1 MIQKKMF
8 KNILTLCLL
17 ISCSFWAKADEEK
30 NEVVIIG
37 TMAQASGDSVRFYEY
52 DGILFRQIAAGGFK
66 IDATQ
71 TGTFSIKVP
80 KKLIRGIYFVG
91 TDRNNVRTVML
102 QTLKVNAPTTIVLTG
117 KGSEFK
123 NAQVTGCSDNDAFD
137 KAMFQMQTIN
147 GVSGQAVAEFRQA
160 QQTND
165 TTKIR
170 LAIEKMRS
178 ADAQK
183 WALLNDLAKNDPFL
197 RKAVGL
203 RTYISWYYDKKGY
216 TDEIQ
221 YFGNHYFQCS
231 DFSSAT
237 DLERMPLV
245 TDSFRE
251 FATTLMSIQMPFDMQ
266 KTFIDNALAKVPA
279 GTRAYKAAISGAIQ
293 AYIDKEPTGF
303 VYYGEKW
310 LAAYRKENPE
320 LVPMI
325 EQRLASLRSQVI
337 GGAAPEIK
345 MPTPEGKELA
355 LSELKGKVVLIDF
368 WASWCGPCRRSMPE
382 VKATYAKYKDRGF
395 EILGVSLDKDQS
407 AWVGAIAA
415 DGLPWKHVSDLQLWQ
430 SKAAQTYGV
439 TSIPQTVLIDKKG
452 NIAARNLHGIELEQK
467 IEEILNKN

>member
-1 MIQKKMF
+1 MF
-8 KNILTLCLL
+8 KKTILLVAL
-17 ISCSFWAKADEEK
+17 ISCSLLAKADEDK

-37 TMAQASGDSVRFYEY
+37 TMSQATGDSIRLYEY
-52 DGILFRQIAAGGFK
+52 DGILSHPIAAAALK
-66 IDATQ
+66 IDAAQ

-80 KKLIRGIYFVG
+80 KKLVRGVYFVG
-91 TDRNNVRTVML
+91 TDRNNVRTIML
-102 QTLKVNAPTTIVLTG
+102 QTVKINAPTTIVVTG

-123 NAQVTGCSDNDAFD
+123 NAQVTGSAENDAFD

-147 GVSGQAVAEFRQA
+147 GQSGQAVGEFRQA

-165 TTKIR
+165 TAKIR
-170 LAIEKMRS
+170 IAVDKMRS

-183 WALLNDLAKNDPFL
+183 WALLNDLAKSDPFL

-216 TDEIQ
+216 ADEIQ
-221 YFGNHYFQCS
+221 YFANQYFQCA
-231 DFSSAT
+231 DFSSAA
-237 DLERMPLV
+237 DFERMPLLS
-245 TDSFRE
+245 DSFRE
-251 FATTLMSIQMPFDMQ
+251 FVTTLMGIQLPFEMQ
-266 KTFIDNALAKVPA
+266 KGFIDNALAKVPA
-279 GTRAYKAAISGAIQ
+279 GTRAYKAAISGVIQ
-293 AYIDKEPTGF
+293 SYIDKEPTGF
-303 VYYGEKW
+303 VFYGEKW

-320 LVPMI
+320 LAPMI
-325 EQRLASLRSQVI
+325 EQRLASVRSQVI

-345 MPTPEGKELA
+345 MPTPEGKEFA

-415 DGLPWKHVSDLQLWQ
+415 DALPWKHVSDLQLWQ

-439 TSIPQTVLIDKKG
+439 TSIPQTVLIDKQG
-452 NIAARNLHGIELEQK
+452 NIAARNLHGPELEQK
-467 IEEILNKN
+467 IEEVLNRK